1 MKVDSPCINICQ
13 IDETKSFCIGCSR
26 TIKEISEW
34 STYNDKQK
42 KKILNLLLERKKGGF
57 YLIFYFYSLYLVK
70 FTQKVY
76 GWESGLLQINGN
88 QNLQLS

>member
-42 KKILNLLLERKKGGF
+42 KKILNLLQERKK
-57 YLIFYFYSLYLVK
+57 
-70 FTQKVY
+70 
-76 GWESGLLQINGN
+76 
-88 QNLQLS
+88 

>member
-13 IDETKSFCIGCSR
+13 IDETNSFCIGCSR

-42 KKILNLLLERKKGGF
+42 KKILNLLLERKK
-57 YLIFYFYSLYLVK
+57 
-70 FTQKVY
+70 
-76 GWESGLLQINGN
+76 
-88 QNLQLS
+88 